1 MNPLNGKG
9 LLDSARPKQWIKN
22 FFIFAPLIFSQN
34 LFEWTLL
41 IKSATAFAAFSLLS
55 SSLYMLN
62 DIRDLEEDRHHPIK
76 SQRPLVSGNITKK
89 QAWTAFIVLLV
100 LSLAVSF
107 LFLNQ
112 NFVFAA
118 LIYVILQFSYS
129 FGLKH
134 VIILDVF
141 IVASGFIIRVI
152 AGGFAIN
159 VQISHWLLIC
169 TLLLS
174 LFLALSKRRHEIV
187 LLGQDAVNHRPILQ
201 EYSPYLLDQMI
212 AVVTA
217 STVIAYS
224 LYTISEETVSKF
236 GSTELIYTLPFVLY
250 GIFRYLYLIH
260 QRAQG
265 GTPEA
270 LIIKDKPLLLDV
282 FLWIASAVLIL
293 YFRS

>member
-1 MNPLNGKG
+1 MIK
-9 LLDSARPKQWIKN
+9 SARPKQWIKN
-22 FFIFAPLIFSQN
+22 FFIFFSLIFSQN
-34 LFEWTLL
+34 LFEVPLL
-41 IKSATAFAAFSLLS
+41 IKSIIAFAAFCFLS
-55 SSLYMLN
+55 SSLYILN
-62 DIRDLEEDRHHPIK
+62 DIRDLDEDKHHPIK
-76 SQRPLVSGNITKK
+76 SKRPLASGKISKTL
-89 QAWTAFIVLLV
+89 AWTAFGVLLI
-100 LSLAVSF
+100 LSMAVSF

-112 NFVFAA
+112 KFLFAA

-141 IVASGFIIRVI
+141 IIAAGFIIRVI

-169 TLLLS
+169 TLLLA
-174 LFLALSKRRHEIV
+174 LFLALSKRRHEMI
-187 LLGQDAVNHRPILQ
+187 LLGEDAVNHRPILK

-217 STVIAYS
+217 STVIAYC

-236 GSTELIYTLPFVLY
+236 GSTALIYTLPFVLY

-260 QRAQG
+260 QKAQG

-270 LIIKDKPLLLDV
+270 LIIKDRPLLIDV
-282 FLWIASAVLIL
+282 FLWIVSAVIIL
-293 YFRS
+293 YLRS